1 MGVKEAPPEPPM
13 RLESLLSIMKVQVLL
28 FLALRAT
35 PLVRYGT

>member
-1 MGVKEAPPEPPM
+1 MG
-13 RLESLLSIMKVQVLL
+13 LERLLSIMKIQVLL